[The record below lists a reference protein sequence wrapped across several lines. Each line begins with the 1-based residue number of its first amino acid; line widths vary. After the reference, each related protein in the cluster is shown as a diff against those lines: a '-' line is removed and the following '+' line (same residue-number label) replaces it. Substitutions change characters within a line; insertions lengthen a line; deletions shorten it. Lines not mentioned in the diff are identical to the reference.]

1 MTLPLDVEATLR
13 SRMMPALRGALLP
26 IVAVAAGLVVLAAGL
41 ALAGYDPAAG
51 LGALVR
57 GAFGSWYAFA
67 SGTLVRAVPLVLI
80 GLAVAIA
87 MTGGALNIGGEG
99 QFYAG
104 AIAATWAGLH
114 MTTFSPV
121 VAIPLVMLAGAA
133 AGLLWIVVPVVLK
146 VRAGVLEVI
155 STLLLT
161 FVAEAF
167 VSLMV
172 QGPLQEAAGIAPQ
185 SDPIARAAQLPTW
198 PGTRLHLGVVVA
210 LVATA
215 AAWWVVTRTAWGFA
229 LRASGAGPR
238 AAATVGG
245 IDPVRTAATAL
256 LVSGAL
262 AGLAGAIEVQ
272 GVSYALYQNLS
283 PGYGFT
289 AIAVALLARGSLPG
303 VLLSGLL
310 FGALETGAGGM
321 QREAGIPS
329 VVVYVAEAVIIAVV
343 LVATRGRKP
352 A

>member
-1 MTLPLDVEATLR
+1 MIVLTKRER
-13 SRMMPALRGALLP
+13 LLP
-26 IVAVAAGLVVLAAGL
+26 VLREAVLPIAAVAAGLVILAVGL

-67 SGTLVRAVPLVLI
+67 SGTLVRAVPLVLL

-104 AIAATWAGLH
+104 AIAATWVGLQV
-114 MTTFSPV
+114 TTLSPV

-185 SDPIARAAQLPTW
+185 SDPIARVAQLPTW
-198 PGTRLHLGVVVA
+198 PGTRLHLGFLVA

-215 AAWWVVTRTAWGFA
+215 VAWWVVTRTAWGFA

-245 IDPVRTAATAL
+245 IDPVRMGATAL

-343 LVATRGRKP
+343 LVATRERK
-352 A
+352 AA